1 MNAPTTQLGG
11 LRLAPV
17 QCTTWGH
24 PVTSGL
30 PTIDYFLSSELM
42 EPENAQDHYCEK
54 LIRLPNIGICYAKP
68 SISKPTRTRSTFHL
82 RENTVIYLSCQSLY
96 KYLPQ
101 FDYIFA
107 QIAQRVP
114 QAQFAFISSHTT
126 AITAQ
131 FQSRLRRAFAK
142 LGLDSEDYCVVVPR
156 LGRPDYFNLN
166 LLSDI
171 FLDTLSWSG
180 CNTTLEAIACGLP
193 VVTCPGKFMRS
204 RHSYGILKM
213 MGVTE
218 TIAQSEAEYVEIA
231 IRLGLDAEWRQTIA
245 QKVYQRHNLVYD
257 DKTCVTALE
266 SFYKRVVLEPLRQ
279 RGSPQDV
286 RI

>member
-1 MNAPTTQLGG
+1 M
-11 LRLAPV
+11 
-17 QCTTWGH
+17 
-24 PVTSGL
+24 
-30 PTIDYFLSSELM
+30 
-42 EPENAQDHYCEK
+42 
-54 LIRLPNIGICYAKP
+54 
-68 SISKPTRTRSTFHL
+68 
-82 RENTVIYLSCQSLY
+82 
-96 KYLPQ
+96 
-101 FDYIFA
+101 
-107 QIAQRVP
+107 
-114 QAQFAFISSHTT
+114 
-126 AITAQ
+126 
-131 FQSRLRRAFAK
+131 
-142 LGLDSEDYCVVVPR
+142 
-156 LGRPDYFNLN
+156 GRPDYFNLN

-266 SFYKRVVLEPLRQ
+266 SFYKKVPNPFKKTSCDADRRSLP
-279 RGSPQDV
+279 GSFVKSCCGSGVAVATQS
-286 RI
+286 RFCE